1 MTNIALVLTSKLLRL
16 YNSLY
21 EDRRGNNKMNL
32 RNTIVFILILAIIG
46 VTAYSAMSGVDLGK
60 IKIQTAREKVG
71 LGLDLAGGVYVL
83 LEAQTNET
91 GAELDK
97 KVDQAMTIIRQRVDS
112 LGVAEPNIVREGN
125 KRIRVELAGLKD
137 TQQAIDMIGKTAQLQ
152 FIDTEGNI
160 VVTGKNVKKSE
171 VAFQQVSTGVEE
183 PVVSLEFDKEGASS
197 FAEATSRLAS
207 KTNDQDKIIFIVLD
221 DKVISNPVVRTTIND
236 GKAVIEGGF
245 DVQSASELATLIR
258 AGALPVELKEVQTSI
273 IGPTLGLESLDR
285 SIYAGAIGLALIF
298 LFMIIIYRVPGFIA
312 DISLTIYVLIVLG
325 IMIALGVKLTLPGI
339 AGLILSI
346 GMAVDA
352 NIVIFERIKEEL
364 RVGKTIRTA
373 VDSGFKRALSSVLD
387 ANVTTLIAGLV
398 LYYFGS
404 GPIKGFGVTL
414 IIGII
419 SSMITAVFIT
429 KFLLKLF
436 IGTNL
441 VKNTKLYGA

>member
-1 MTNIALVLTSKLLRL
+1 
-16 YNSLY
+16 
-21 EDRRGNNKMNL
+21 MNL
-32 RNTIVFILILAIIG
+32 KNTIVFILIIAIIG
-46 VTAYSAMSGVDLGK
+46 AVAYSAINGVDSGK
-60 IKIQTAREKVG
+60 VKIPTAREKVG

-83 LEAQTNET
+83 LEAQTDET
-91 GAELDK
+91 GVELDK
-97 KVDQAMTIIRQRVDS
+97 KIDQAMAIIRQRVDS
-112 LGVAEPNIVREGN
+112 LGVAEPNIVKEGN
-125 KRIRVELAGLKD
+125 KRIRIELAGLKD

-171 VAFQQVSTGVEE
+171 VAFQQASTGADE
-183 PVVSLEFDKEGASS
+183 PVVSLEFDKEGAIS
-197 FAEATSRLAS
+197 FADTTSRLAS
-207 KTNDQDKIIFIVLD
+207 KANDQEKIIFIVLD
-221 DKVISNPVVRTTIND
+221 DKIISSPVVRAAIND

-258 AGALPVELKEVQTSI
+258 AGALPVELKEVETSI

-285 SIYAGAIGLALIF
+285 SIYAGAIGLVLIF
-298 LFMIIIYRVPGFIA
+298 LFMLIIYRVPGLIA
-312 DISLTIYVLIVLG
+312 DISLAIYVILVLG
-325 IMIALGVKLTLPGI
+325 IMITLGVKLTLPGI

-352 NIVIFERIKEEL
+352 NVVIFERIKEEL
-364 RVGKTIRTA
+364 KAGKTLRTS
-373 VDSGFKRALSSVLD
+373 VDSGYKRALSSVLD

-404 GPIKGFGVTL
+404 GSIKGFGITL

-419 SSMITAVFIT
+419 ASMITAVFIT

>member
-1 MTNIALVLTSKLLRL
+1 MKNEGGITI
-16 YNSLY
+16 
-21 EDRRGNNKMNL
+21 MNL
-32 RNTIVFILILAIIG
+32 RNTIIFILIIALVG
-46 VTAYSAMSGVDLGK
+46 VVAYSSIYGIDLGK
-60 IKIQTAREKVG
+60 FKIQTAREKVG

-91 GAELDK
+91 GLELDK
-97 KVDQAMTIIRQRVDS
+97 KMDQAMAIIRQRVDS
-112 LGVAEPNIVREGN
+112 LGVSEPNIVKEGN
-125 KRIRVELAGLKD
+125 KRIRIELAGVED
-137 TQQAIDMIGKTAQLQ
+137 TKQAIDLIGKTAQLQ
-152 FIDTEGNI
+152 FIDPEGNI

-171 VAFQQVSTGVEE
+171 VAFQKASTGAEE
-183 PVVSLEFDKEGASS
+183 PVVSLEFDKEGAES
-197 FAEATSRLAS
+197 FAEATLRLSS
-207 KTNDQDKIIFIVLD
+207 KSNDQDKVIFIVLD

-245 DVQSASELATLIR
+245 DIQGASELATLIR

-285 SIYAGAIGLALIF
+285 SIYAGAIGLVLIF
-298 LFMIIIYRVPGFIA
+298 IFMLIIYKVPGLIA
-312 DISLTIYVLIVLG
+312 DISLVIYLLLILG
-325 IMIALGVKLTLPGI
+325 IMITLGVKLTLPGI

-352 NIVIFERIKEEL
+352 NVVIFERIKEEL
-364 RVGKTIRTA
+364 RAGKTLRTS

-387 ANVTTLIAGLV
+387 ANITTLIAGFV
-398 LYYFGS
+398 LFYFGS

-429 KFLLKLF
+429 RLLLKVF